1 MICVLKNK
9 FISDEKYSFGL
20 IFSGKPKKSHL
31 DQVYYTFF
39 TLPEKK
45 RLTNLQK

>member
-1 MICVLKNK
+1 MICVLKNT
-9 FISDEKYSFGL
+9 FTSDEKYSFGL
-20 IFSGKPKKSHL
+20 MFSGKPNKSHL

-45 RLTNLQK
+45 QLTNLQK